1 MHTNKDHRDR
11 VRKRFLAEG
20 LDDFE
25 DVHALELLLFYAIP
39 QKDTK
44 PVARQLLDRFETFH
58 GVLEASP
65 EELEEVPGVGKNVA
79 TFLKLALEAGRYYD
93 TSRTKNIKILR
104 NSAEYGDYLISHFK
118 GKSNETVY
126 MLCLDAKCKL
136 LCCRL
141 LGEGDVISINL
152 PFRRVVE
159 IALNVKATTVVL
171 AHNHP
176 SGVAIPS
183 QEDVMV
189 TMQLRQALQTM
200 GIDLADHIIVADD
213 EYVSMAQSKCWL

>member
-1 MHTNKDHRDR
+1 MYTKEKHRER
-11 VRKRFLAEG
+11 VKERFVTEG
-20 LDDFE
+20 LDHFDAL
-25 DVHALELLLFYAIP
+25 HALELLLFYAIP
-39 QKDTK
+39 RKDTK
-44 PVARQLLDRFETFH
+44 PVARELLNRFETFH

-65 EELEEVPGVGKNVA
+65 EELEEVPGVGKNVV
-79 TFLKLALEAGRYYD
+79 TFLKLTLEAGRYYD

-104 NSAEYGDYLISHFK
+104 NSAEYGEYLMGHFK
-118 GKSNETVY
+118 GRSNETVY

-141 LGEGDVISINL
+141 LGEGDVVSINL

-183 QEDVMV
+183 QEDVAV
-189 TMQLRQALQTM
+189 TMQLRQALRVM

>member
-1 MHTNKDHRDR
+1 MYTKENHRKRVRDR
-11 VRKRFLAEG
+11 FRTEG
-20 LDDFE
+20 LDNFDP
-25 DVHALELLLFYAIP
+25 VHALELLLFYAIP

-44 PVARQLLDRFETFH
+44 PLARELLNRYETFH
-58 GVLEASP
+58 GVLEAP
-65 EELEEVPGVGKNVA
+65 MDDLLEMHGVSENIA
-79 TFLKLALEAGRYYD
+79 TFLKLALEIGRYYD
-93 TSRTKNIKILR
+93 TSRTRDIKILR
-104 NSAEYGDYLISHFK
+104 NSTEYGEYLMGQFK
-118 GKSNETVY
+118 GRSNERLY

-136 LCCRL
+136 LCCKL
-141 LGEGDVISINL
+141 LGEGDVVSINL

-183 QEDVMV
+183 QEDVAV
-189 TMQLRQALQTM
+189 TMQLRQALKTM
-200 GIDLADHIIVADD
+200 GIDLADHIIVADG